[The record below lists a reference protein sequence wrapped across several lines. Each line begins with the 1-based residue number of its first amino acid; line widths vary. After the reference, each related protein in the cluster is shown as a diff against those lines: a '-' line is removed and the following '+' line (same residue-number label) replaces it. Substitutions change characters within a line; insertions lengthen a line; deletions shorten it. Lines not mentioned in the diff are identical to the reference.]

1 MKRFAGIVPR
11 IATWENVA
19 LAFHKAAAGKRRRPA
34 VERFAAN
41 LDGELND
48 LVRELAGGSWQ
59 PGIYERFTV
68 RDPKVRVIHAA
79 PFRDRVVHHA
89 IMNVAGPCFEH
100 GAVAHSYACRQ
111 GRGNLAAVYHAAR
124 CTRSHRFFLK
134 LDIRRYF
141 DSIHHDTLRELFRRR
156 FKDGAFLRLLD
167 RVLDSFHVTAGRGIP
182 IGSLTS
188 QYFANL
194 YLDAMD
200 HWIMEGLGCPAYA
213 RYMDDFVLWH
223 DDEGVL
229 QRWLGEI
236 TAWLAAE
243 RRLELKSAPH
253 PARCREGVPFLGYRI
268 TPAGVLLGR
277 RARRRFSSTL
287 RDCEE
292 AHAAGRLSSLQL
304 QRRTD
309 ALLAFVRVAECRS
322 WRQRFL
328 ATRDSAPD
336 SCT

>member
-1 MKRFAGIVPR
+1 
-11 IATWENVA
+11 
-19 LAFHKAAAGKRRRPA
+19 
-34 VERFAAN
+34 
-41 LDGELND
+41 
-48 LVRELAGGSWQ
+48 
-59 PGIYERFTV
+59 
-68 RDPKVRVIHAA
+68 
-79 PFRDRVVHHA
+79 
-89 IMNVAGPCFEH
+89 
-100 GAVAHSYACRQ
+100 VAHSFACRL
-111 GRGNLAAVYHAAR
+111 GRGNLAAVHHAAR

-134 LDIRRYF
+134 LDVRRYF

-167 RVLDSFHVTAGRGIP
+167 RVLDSFHVTEGRGIP

-200 HWIMEGLGCPAYA
+200 HWIVEGLRCPAYV

-223 DDEGVL
+223 DDEAVL

-236 TAWLAAE
+236 SGWVAAE
-243 RRLELKSAPH
+243 RRLELKGSPRA
-253 PARCREGVPFLGYRI
+253 ARSREGVPFLGYRI
-268 TPAGVLLGR
+268 TPHGVLLGR
-277 RARRRFSSTL
+277 RARRRFAARL
-287 RDCEE
+287 RGDED
-292 AHAAGRLSSLQL
+292 AHAAGRLPSLQL

-328 ATRDSAPD
+328 ATLPSATDSWA
-336 SCT
+336 